1 MALADIYPAAFVEP
15 AAETLSDLLMAEVK
29 QPIDISKIAP
39 QVAEVSPLI
48 QAAQQRTATQA
59 GLGTLQFDP
68 TTGAVSGVGTGTG
81 VASYEPYLQ
90 AAQAATDPSGY
101 QAYMS
106 PYQQEVI
113 DATQAL
119 LDEQRAKGRAQ
130 LASTAITAGAFG
142 GGREG
147 IARAEYERGRD
158 ISDAGILSQ
167 LRQAGFEQART
178 AAQQQ
183 VANQLNLA
191 RQQQALETG
200 ITSQLGATGAGA
212 QQFAQSLLEAG
223 RQQNVLGLEYPLSR
237 LSTATNILSPLIR
250 GAASAPTPSA
260 PLLTNPA
267 IAGIQGLAGTYGLL
281 QGPTQAATSGLGN
294 LLRGI

>member
-158 ISDAGILSQ
+158 ISDVGILSQ

-223 RQQNVLGLEYPLSR
+223 RQQNVLGLEYPLAR